1 MIKVVASRILV
12 DLRFPSTYPALSHPE
27 RSQEPPSSILNP
39 IATLPPL
46 LPPVTI
52 SAGGAQAGFSTVAAS
67 WNIFLYPKPR
77 LPPQGPTDQ
86 GQMGA
91 GMGVEAKE
99 PGSHYHPPPNPFT
112 HHREPLPSHT
122 QTDIG
127 THHMPQSYT
136 HGHSWRHKNHK
147 LSLRKSTHP

>member
-1 MIKVVASRILV
+1 MIEVVASRILP
-12 DLRFPSTYPALSHPE
+12 DLGFPSTYPVLSHPE
-27 RSQEPPSSILNP
+27 KSQEPPSSILNP
-39 IATLPPL
+39 ISTLPPL

-99 PGSHYHPPPNPFT
+99 PGSH
-112 HHREPLPSHT
+112 HHPLPTRLHT
-122 QTDIG
+122 TGSPYPD
-127 THHMPQSYT
+127 THRLTWAHT
-136 HGHSWRHKNHK
+136 TCHGHALMGIRGD
-147 LSLRKSTHP
+147 TGTTG